1 MGFSSIPV
9 VNMAGR
15 IIGLIP
21 ANFIITLIEHH
32 HWYAEEKIRGVSE
45 NGDQVSNYYTSA
57 VKRIQSIRLS
67 QGDVEM
73 DIDSEDGSPR
83 GSIKGKDE
91 NEKFN
96 LSADKKSKKVAD
108 ALDNSLNKGSDES
121 DPTKGRRT
129 GADETDEVEFRY
141 SEKGSN
147 QHLALGEMPRDE
159 RTQTLV
165 EFTGERD
172 YEIAPKSEDILHW
185 HEFCTDM
192 YSSERSIHEVE
203 DIANQFSHRHID
215 LRPYMI
221 EQPYCVLT
229 TDKLPKCLDLFRHM
243 HLRAL
248 PVNDPNS
255 GMPVAVLTRQDLF
268 AYMAL

>member
-1 MGFSSIPV
+1 
-9 VNMAGR
+9 
-15 IIGLIP
+15 
-21 ANFIITLIEHH
+21 
-32 HWYAEEKIRGVSE
+32 
-45 NGDQVSNYYTSA
+45 
-57 VKRIQSIRLS
+57 
-67 QGDVEM
+67 M

-91 NEKFN
+91 NEKLMA
-96 LSADKKSKKVAD
+96 LSAEKKSKKVEAEN
-108 ALDNSLNKGSDES
+108 LDDTINNKDSDES
-121 DPTKGRRT
+121 NPTKGRRT
-129 GADETDEVEFRY
+129 GAEDADEVEFRY
-141 SEKGSN
+141 SDKGSN
-147 QHLALGEMPRDE
+147 KQHHLALGNMPRDE
-159 RTQTLV
+159 RTETMV

-192 YSSERSIHEVE
+192 YSSERSIQEVE